1 MTDYFF
7 ILLHF
12 VVYFI
17 LFVAY
22 NGVKGLNLGFQL
34 NLSGFILIEKQ
45 KMLHMNKQVNEN
57 QCKTED
63 ILRKYNDVTFTS
75 SKLFLF

>member
-22 NGVKGLNLGFQL
+22 NDVKRLNLGFQL

-63 ILRKYNDVTFTS
+63 ILRKYNHVTFTS